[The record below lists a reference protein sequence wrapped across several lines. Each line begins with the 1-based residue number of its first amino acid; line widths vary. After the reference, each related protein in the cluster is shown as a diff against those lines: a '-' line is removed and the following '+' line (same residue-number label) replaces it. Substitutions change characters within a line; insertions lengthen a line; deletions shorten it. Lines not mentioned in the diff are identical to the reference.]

1 MKIIGLVGGTS
12 WVSTIDYYRTINEGI
27 NKQLG
32 GNEAA
37 ECIIYSV
44 NYGDIV
50 RNNSKGD
57 LEATYNIMLKAS
69 EHLKNSG
76 AKAIILCANTMH
88 MFADRIREQVNLPV
102 IHIAEAT
109 ANEIKKKGLKK
120 VILLGTKFT
129 MEMDFFKDKLKA
141 QNIEA
146 IIPDDIDRAFVHQSI
161 FDELGKNII
170 KPETKAKYLSLIDK
184 LKTKGAEG
192 VILGCTE
199 IPLLIKQS
207 DCKIPVF
214 DTAIIHSNAAVE
226 FMLS

>member
-1 MKIIGLVGGTS
+1 MKVIGLVGGTS

-27 NKQLG
+27 NKKLG

-44 NYGDIV
+44 NYGEIV
-50 RNNSKGD
+50 RNNSRGD
-57 LEATYNIMLKAS
+57 LEATYNIMLRAS

-88 MFADRIREQVNLPV
+88 MFADRIREKIQLPV

-120 VILLGTKFT
+120 VALLGTKFT

-141 QNIEA
+141 QHIEY
-146 IIPDDIDRAFVHQSI
+146 IIPTDEERAYIHQTI
-161 FDELGKNII
+161 FDELGKNIVT
-170 KPETKAKYLSLIDK
+170 KETKAKYLAIIDR
-184 LKTKGAEG
+184 LVSIGAEG

-199 IPLLIKQS
+199 IPLLLNQS
-207 DCKIPVF
+207 DCNIPLF
-214 DTAIIHSNAAVE
+214 DTAIIHSNAAVD

>member
-12 WVSTIDYYRTINEGI
+12 WVSTIDYYRAINEGI

-57 LEATYNIMLKAS
+57 LEATFGIMLNAS
-69 EHLKNSG
+69 THLKNSG

-88 MFADRIREQVNLPV
+88 MFADRISEKVNLPV
-102 IHIAEAT
+102 IHTAEAC

-120 VILLGTKFT
+120 VALLGTKFT
-129 MEMDFFKDKLKA
+129 MEMNFFKDKLKA
-141 QNIEA
+141 HHIET
-146 IIPDDIDRAFVHQSI
+146 IIPDDTDRAFIHQTI
-161 FDELGKNII
+161 FDELGKNIV
-170 KPETKAKYLSLIDK
+170 KAETKAKYLAIIDR
-184 LKTKGAEG
+184 LVALGAEG

-199 IPLLIKQS
+199 IPLLLKQS
-207 DCKIPVF
+207 DSKYPLF